1 MVGVGKL
8 LKQAQKMQQKIEEAQ
23 ALLSEEII
31 EVSGGGGAVS
41 IKISG
46 QGEFKGLQLDPDF
59 LKEDPAFISEAVLQT
74 IQDASEKAKK
84 KSDEAMSGLTGGMQM
99 PGLF

>member
-8 LKQAQKMQQKIEEAQ
+8 LKQAQKMQQKMEEAQ
-23 ALLSEEII
+23 ALLAEEII

-46 QGEFKGLQLDPDF
+46 QGEFKDLKLDPEF
-59 LKEDPAFISEAVLQT
+59 LKEDAEVVSEAILQALV
-74 IQDASEKAKK
+74 DATEQAKK
-84 KSDEAMSGLTGGMQM
+84 KNDDAMGGLTGGMQM

>member
-8 LKQAQKMQQKIEEAQ
+8 LKQAQKMQQKMEETQ

-46 QGEFKGLQLDPDF
+46 QGDFKDFQLDPDF
-59 LKEDPAFISEAVLQT
+59 LKEDAAFVSEAILQA
-74 IQDASEKAKK
+74 IQDATAQAKK
-84 KSDEAMSGLTGGMQM
+84 KSDDAMGGLTGGMQM

>member
-8 LKQAQKMQQKIEEAQ
+8 LKQAQKMQQKMEETQ

-46 QGEFKGLQLDPDF
+46 QGEFKDFQLDPDF
-59 LKEDPAFISEAVLQT
+59 LKEDSAFVSEAILQA
-74 IQDASEKAKK
+74 IQDATAQAKK
-84 KSDEAMSGLTGGMQM
+84 KSDEAMGGLTGGMQM

>member
-1 MVGVGKL
+1 
-8 LKQAQKMQQKIEEAQ
+8 
-23 ALLSEEII
+23 
-31 EVSGGGGAVS
+31 
-41 IKISG
+41 
-46 QGEFKGLQLDPDF
+46 FKGLQLDPDF

-84 KSDEAMSGLTGGMQM
+84 KSDDAMSGLTGGMQM